1 MEGVISTKV
10 GYAGGTTPD
19 PTYRAIGDHSEA
31 ISLVFDPGIISYED
45 LLRELFKAHDPFSPS
60 YSRQYASIIFV
71 HDEDQKQAAQSAVK
85 QTEQKSGRTVV
96 TEILPYTAFYRA
108 EDYHQKYVL
117 KRHSSIHEEMC
128 SIYPVEQDMT
138 DSTAAARING
148 FLSGWGSPDH
158 FERTLPLLGLSEK
171 SSKRLEAVFYSHR

>member
-19 PTYRAIGDHSEA
+19 PTYRAIGDHAETVQV
-31 ISLVFDPGIISYED
+31 VFDPGIITYED
-45 LLRELFKAHDPFSPS
+45 LLMEFFEAHDPFSPS
-60 YSRQYASIIFV
+60 YSRQYASMLFV

-96 TEILPYTAFYRA
+96 TEILPYTAFYQA

-117 KRHSSIHEEMC
+117 KRHGPIYEEMR
-128 SIYPVEQDMT
+128 SIYPAEQDMT

-148 FLSGWGSPDH
+148 FLAGWGSQDH

-171 SSKRLEAVFYSHR
+171 SRKRLEAVFYSHR